1 MKGEK
6 QRLTQ
11 VPQRRDHVAE
21 HLSLADDIEDNS
33 ELAEI
38 NSKIYHDLYSCNAEL
53 SKDIGSVHL
62 ELQCGHWAVNVL
74 LIGAKVQGAS
84 SDIVQWSDAQ
94 NREPQS
100 VLKYEVV
107 SDEQALAAIRR
118 ELKKQSQHSGNKEL
132 SEQRERLSLCTSFMK
147 IYNIQRI
154 RPQPHSIKVK
164 INEETISFCLELKS
178 VFTMSSYHHGKRIER
193 CAMSCECTDS
203 LM

>member
-38 NSKIYHDLYSCNAEL
+38 NSKIYHDLYSCRLIVCCMFTKRTQSKLFDLGNAEL

-84 SDIVQWSDAQ
+84 SDIVQWSNAQ
-94 NREPQS
+94 NQEPS

-132 SEQRERLSLCTSFMK
+132 SEQWERLSLCTSFMK

-154 RPQPHSIKVK
+154 RVYKFVCHEVHVS
-164 INEETISFCLELKS
+164 LEFDVLSLSLFQLKL
-178 VFTMSSYHHGKRIER
+178 K
-193 CAMSCECTDS
+193 
-203 LM
+203 